1 MPSWTVY
8 LARCA
13 DDTLYC
19 GIARDVTVRIA
30 QHDAGTGAKY
40 TRTRGP
46 LAVMLTRTCRS
57 KSLALRLEYA
67 IKQLDR
73 RAKQQLTRG
82 HVDRMVRALQRVA
95 ANRRT

>member
-1 MPSWTVY
+1 MATWTVY

-19 GIARDVTVRIA
+19 GIARDVAERIA

-40 TRTRGP
+40 TRRRGP
-46 LAVMLTRTCRS
+46 LVVLLTRTCRS

-73 RAKQQLTRG
+73 RAKQQLDPPR
-82 HVDRMVRALQRVA
+82 VERMVRALQRA
-95 ANRRT
+95 AARAS